1 MAHSLLAH
9 MYSHIKGSQEDIATY
24 SVEYIVSKS
33 PKLNESFTG
42 LLETA
47 LQTKIGESIHYS
59 CQATGKQKERPD
71 ISGVNSDGKEMVL
84 CEAKFYAGLTSNQ
97 PNAYLDRLRDE
108 GGTGLV
114 FICPSA
120 RKELLWCTLKKLCA
134 GRDVEP
140 VSEYCVSVD
149 GVRMSIITWGEVIET
164 LRLTASAVEISALSD
179 IDQLDGFC
187 KLMDDTAFI
196 PFSDEDFGPVNAR
209 KEERHYQVTDS
220 VISYML
226 ANKSLNAS
234 VKGLRA
240 TPYRQGYVRYISLL
254 GHAISVNYDRPNW
267 RNPSTEETPFWTV
280 IYGKGFKQPDEY
292 QCVFKKYPVSYRGS
306 INNAVALPLFV
317 PTGSSLDEIARELTD
332 QIVEYINTIDGVENK
347 KDISEAAE

>member
-1 MAHSLLAH
+1 MSHSLLAH

-33 PKLNESFTG
+33 PNLNKAFTG

-47 LQTKIGESIHYS
+47 LQAKIGERIHYS

-84 CEAKFYAGLTSNQ
+84 CEAKFYAGLTINQ
-97 PNAYLDRLRDE
+97 PNAYIDRLRDE
-108 GGTGLV
+108 GGIGLV

-120 RKELLWCTLKKLCA
+120 RKELLWSTLKKLC
-134 GRDVEP
+134 VERNIAL
-140 VSEYCVSVD
+140 VSEYCISVD

-164 LRLTASAVEISALSD
+164 LRLTASAVDISTLSD

-196 PFSDEDFGPVNAR
+196 PFSDEDFGPVNAK

-226 ANKSLNAS
+226 AKKPLNAS

-254 GHAISVNYDRPNW
+254 GHAVSVNYDRPNW
-267 RNPSTEETPFWTV
+267 GNPSTEETPFWTV

-292 QCVFKKYPVSYRGS
+292 QRIFKKYPASYRGS
-306 INNAVALPLFV
+306 INNAVALPLFA
-317 PTGSSLDEIARELTD
+317 PIGASLDEIAKDLTD
-332 QIVEYINTIDGVENK
+332 QIIKYINEIDASVNVENMNK
-347 KDISEAAE
+347 MAD

>member
-1 MAHSLLAH
+1 MARSLLAH

-33 PKLNESFTG
+33 HKLNETFTG

-47 LQTKIGESIHYS
+47 LKAKIGESIHYS

-71 ISGVNSDGKEMVL
+71 ISGVNSEGKEVVL

-97 PNAYLDRLRDE
+97 PNAYINRLRDE
-108 GGTGLV
+108 GGIGLV

-120 RKELLWCTLKKLCA
+120 RKELLWSTLKKLCA
-134 GRDVEP
+134 ERIIEP
-140 VSEYCVSVD
+140 VSDYCISVD
-149 GVRMSIITWGEVIET
+149 GIRMSIITWGEIIET
-164 LRLTASAVEISALSD
+164 LRLTASAVDVSALSD

-196 PFSDEDFGPVNAR
+196 PFSDEDFGPENAR

-220 VISYML
+220 VISHML
-226 ANKSLNAS
+226 ADKSLNAS

-280 IYGKGFKQPDEY
+280 IYGKGFEQPDEY
-292 QCVFKKYPVSYRGS
+292 QRVFKKYPASYKGS
-306 INNAVALPLFV
+306 INNAVALPLFA
-317 PTGSSLDEIARELTD
+317 PTGSSLDEIAKDITD
-332 QIVEYINTIDGVENK
+332 QIVKYIDAIDALGDNQEV
-347 KDISEAAE
+347 SEAAE